1 MNITNCKKKNTCP
14 NEKYQNEINIIIS
27 SFIIIKLLK
36 IQLYIQLIMYICI
49 FKIFIFNDSNNIY
62 YHNYVILNIFS
73 SCSIFI
79 IINNKLIRYYKD
91 IIR

>member
-1 MNITNCKKKNTCP
+1 
-14 NEKYQNEINIIIS
+14 
-27 SFIIIKLLK
+27 
-36 IQLYIQLIMYICI
+36 MYICI